1 MLIVGLTGGIGSGKT
16 VVTSMFE
23 DEGAHIIDFD
33 YLARLIVEPDK
44 PAWEDIVNYFGP
56 GILSPDRTLNRSAL
70 AEIVFSDDKSRKAL
84 EGFTHPRIFEKR
96 DALLKAISEKDP
108 YSVVIIDF
116 PLLFELGLRKDLD
129 KVILVYV
136 PRDVQLERATMR
148 DRLSPE
154 EVEKRLHAQVPIA
167 EKRSLS
173 DFVIDNSGSLK
184 HTRDQVRKV
193 MRELRELLKKEEV
206 DTPCF

>member
-1 MLIVGLTGGIGSGKT
+1 MLIVGLTGGIGSGKSA
-16 VVTSMFE
+16 VAEMFRE
-23 DEGAHIIDFD
+23 EGAEVIDFD
-33 YLARLIVEPDK
+33 HLARLVVEPGK
-44 PAWEDIVNYFGP
+44 PAWRDIVDYFGP
-56 GILSPDRTLNRSAL
+56 RILSSDKTLNRSAL
-70 AEIVFSDDKSRKAL
+70 AEIAFSDEESRKAL
-84 EGFTHPRIFEKR
+84 EGFTHPRILEKR

-108 YSVVIIDF
+108 YSVVIIDV

-193 MRELRELLKKEEV
+193 MR
-206 DTPCF
+206 

>member
-1 MLIVGLTGGIGSGKT
+1 LTGGIGSGKT
-16 VVTSMFE
+16 VVTRMFE

-44 PAWEDIVNYFGP
+44 PAWKDIVDYFGM
-56 GILSPDRTLNRSAL
+56 GILLLDGTLNRSAL
-70 AEIVFSDDKSRKAL
+70 AKIVFSDDKSRKVL

-96 DALLKAISEKDP
+96 DALLETIREQDP
-108 YSVVIIDF
+108 SSIVIIDF
-116 PLLFELGLRKDLD
+116 PLLFELGLRKEVD

-136 PRDVQLERATMR
+136 PRDVQLERATKR
-148 DRLSPE
+148 DGLSPE
-154 EVEKRLHAQVPIA
+154 EVEKRLNAQVPIA

-173 DFVIDNSGSLK
+173 DFVIDNSGNLK

-193 MRELRELLKKEEV
+193 MRELRELLKKEEAG
-206 DTPCF
+206 TPCS

>member
-1 MLIVGLTGGIGSGKT
+1 MLVVGLTGGIGSGKSA
-16 VVTSMFE
+16 VARMFKE
-23 DEGAHIIDFD
+23 EGAEIIDFD

-44 PAWEDIVNYFGP
+44 PAWRDIVDYFGL

-84 EGFTHPRIFEKR
+84 EGFIHPRIFERR
-96 DALLKAISEKDP
+96 DALLKVIGEKDP
-108 YSVVIIDF
+108 YSIVIIDF
-116 PLLFELGLRKDLD
+116 PLLFELGLRKELD

-136 PRDVQLERATMR
+136 PRDVQVERATKR
-148 DRLSPE
+148 DGLSLE

-193 MRELRELLKKEEV
+193 MRELRELSKNEEAG
-206 DTPCF
+206 TPCF

>member
-1 MLIVGLTGGIGSGKT
+1 MLVVGLTGGIGSGKT
-16 VVTSMFE
+16 VVTRMFE

-44 PAWEDIVNYFGP
+44 PAWKDIVDYFGM
-56 GILSPDRTLNRSAL
+56 GILLLDGTLNRSAL
-70 AEIVFSDDKSRKAL
+70 AKIVFSDDKSRKVL

-96 DALLKAISEKDP
+96 DALLETIREQDP
-108 YSVVIIDF
+108 SSIVIIDF
-116 PLLFELGLRKDLD
+116 PLLFELGLRKEVD

-136 PRDVQLERATMR
+136 PRDVQLERATKR
-148 DRLSPE
+148 DGLSPE
-154 EVEKRLHAQVPIA
+154 EVEKRLNAQVPIA

-173 DFVIDNSGSLK
+173 DFVIDNSGNLK

-193 MRELRELLKKEEV
+193 MRELRELLKKEEAG
-206 DTPCF
+206 TPCS

>member
-1 MLIVGLTGGIGSGKT
+1 MLVVGLTGGIGSGKT
-16 VVTSMFE
+16 VVTRMFE

-44 PAWEDIVNYFGP
+44 PAWKDIVDYFGM
-56 GILSPDRTLNRSAL
+56 GILLLDGTLNRSAL
-70 AEIVFSDDKSRKAL
+70 AKIVFSDDKSRKVL

-96 DALLKAISEKDP
+96 DALLETIREQDP
-108 YSVVIIDF
+108 SSIVIIDF
-116 PLLFELGLRKDLD
+116 PLLFELGLRKEVD

-136 PRDVQLERATMR
+136 PRDVQLERAAKR
-148 DRLSPE
+148 DGLSPE
-154 EVEKRLHAQVPIA
+154 EVEKRLNAQVPIA

-173 DFVIDNSGSLK
+173 DFVIDNSGNLK

-193 MRELRELLKKEEV
+193 MRELRELLKKEEAG
-206 DTPCF
+206 TPCS

>member
-1 MLIVGLTGGIGSGKT
+1 MLVVGLTGGIGSGKT
-16 VVTSMFE
+16 VVASMFE

-44 PAWEDIVNYFGP
+44 PAWRDIVDYFGP
-56 GILSPDRTLNRSAL
+56 GILSPDRTLNRPAL
-70 AEIVFSDDKSRKAL
+70 AEIIFSDDKSRKAL
-84 EGFTHPRIFEKR
+84 EGFTHPRIFERR
-96 DALLKAISEKDP
+96 DALLKAIREKDP
-108 YSVVIIDF
+108 CSIVIIDF
-116 PLLFELGLRKDLD
+116 PLLFESGLRKDLD

-136 PRDVQLERATMR
+136 PRDVQLERATKR
-148 DRLSPE
+148 DGLSPE
-154 EVEKRLHAQVPIA
+154 EVEKRLHAQVPIG

-193 MRELRELLKKEEV
+193 MRELSELLKKKEAG
-206 DTPCF
+206 TPCF